1 MAAPRT
7 IPEIEAE
14 IAATN
19 TEIETLRATIAEG
32 KKAEARL
39 RILCPWR
46 SDEHAT
52 VRLAA
57 ELARA
62 RLAEADKSARAVVFV
77 ASHGYHGLPTVV
89 AGVTDKWITVRRAG
103 SPDADTKYAVTDGR
117 CFASYRS
124 EVLDLAA
131 TFPEG
136 VAAYRKATR

>member
-14 IAATN
+14 ITATN
-19 TEIETLRATIAEG
+19 AEIETLRATIAAG
-32 KKAEARL
+32 EAAQKRL
-39 RILCPWR
+39 TSFRLFNPR
-46 SDEHAT
+46 MSVLASLDSEL
-52 VRLAA
+52 RLA
-57 ELARA
+57 RM
-62 RLAEADKSARAVVFV
+62 AEADKSARAVVFTV
-77 ASHGYHGLPTVV
+77 VRPGERLPVVV
-89 AGVTDKWITVRRAG
+89 AGVTDKWITVRRVG